1 MRTNDQQDLAALDA
15 AKRYMGDFA
24 WPTVLL
30 GLGTALAYLITPLL
44 VVTGALPI
52 LAGLA
57 LMSVLTYMAYT
68 ALHDAVHGSVSG
80 SHKQLRWLNEL
91 VGYLS
96 AWVLMIPL
104 TAHRHEHLAHHR
116 NTNQEDDPDKVVA
129 DMAKS
134 PLHAARAAIRVTAG
148 QYRYYLANRWGK
160 GPRSQDVYFC
170 LEILLALAPRL
181 AFLAAGFWVEGLLLF
196 VLSGVFGIALLM
208 YLFAYVVHT
217 PHAAVGRYVDTSTFI
232 VPGKL
237 GTLVT
242 VLWGYQNY
250 HSIHHLFPR
259 VPFYRYAD
267 LFAEIEDIMIAKG
280 APIHRLYT
288 GGKIGVVNH

>member
-44 VVTGALPI
+44 VVTGALPL

-116 NTNQEDDPDKVVA
+116 NTNQADDDPDFIVA
-129 DMAKS
+129 NMARS
-134 PLHAARAAIRVTAG
+134 PLHAAWVAAQVFVG
-148 QYRYYLANRWGK
+148 QYQYYYKHRWGK
-160 GPRSQDVYFC
+160 GPRAQDRALC
-170 LEILLALAPRL
+170 LE
-181 AFLAAGFWVEGLLLF
+181 
-196 VLSGVFGIALLM
+196 
-208 YLFAYVVHT
+208 VV
-217 PHAAVGRYVDTSTFI
+217 AAV
-232 VPGKL
+232 
-237 GTLVT
+237 
-242 VLWGYQNY
+242 
-250 HSIHHLFPR
+250 
-259 VPFYRYAD
+259 
-267 LFAEIEDIMIAKG
+267 
-280 APIHRLYT
+280 
-288 GGKIGVVNH
+288 